1 MDIEDLSQ
9 QREQMQQTIDSLKQS
24 NDALVAK
31 EVAHHVD
38 NAQTIRKSEVDTLQE
53 SLQALSRRLQT
64 ARGKVDASKAQRE
77 EKSHAET
84 MRELRAEKQSAEQG
98 ISDLNDREQRLQQEI
113 TALEERMA
121 NMSDNIEQE
130 LDPGAIVM
138 QLQVLRSLGV
148 EPLVNGQ
155 SKQIDKARIISPS
168 SVTVVQLDK
177 GCAETPDGSTAVGAM
192 LITIEIT
199 SIQKYYIRT
208 Y

>member
-31 EVAHHVD
+31 EVARHVD

-64 ARGKVDASKAQRE
+64 ARGKVDTSKAQRE

-138 QLQVLRSLGV
+138 QLQ
-148 EPLVNGQ
+148 
-155 SKQIDKARIISPS
+155 
-168 SVTVVQLDK
+168 
-177 GCAETPDGSTAVGAM
+177 
-192 LITIEIT
+192 
-199 SIQKYYIRT
+199 
-208 Y
+208 